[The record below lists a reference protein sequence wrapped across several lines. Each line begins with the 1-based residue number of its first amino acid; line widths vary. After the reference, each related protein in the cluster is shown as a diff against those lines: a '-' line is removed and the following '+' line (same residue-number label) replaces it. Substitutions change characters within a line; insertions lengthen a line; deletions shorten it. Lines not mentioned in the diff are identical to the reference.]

1 MSDVY
6 NPQCPSYQ
14 NEVYSDNI
22 TSTVAPPIKDSRM
35 QDYLDLAEE
44 KLAND
49 MTKTESWNQHKIR
62 KSRDEWGEVYSE
74 VSEYEWGEV
83 YSDTSESLTDKEIL
97 EFVRDNLSLDRGS
110 DGNLRLTQVD
120 SDVFGHVDG
129 HVYGHVGGD
138 VDGHVGGD
146 VGGDV
151 GGHVRGDVRGH
162 V

>member
-6 NPQCPSYQ
+6 NPQCPSCQ

-62 KSRDEWGEVYSE
+62 KSRDEWGK
-74 VSEYEWGEV
+74 V
-83 YSDTSESLTDKEIL
+83 YSDTSESVASSDDFKITGTTVVPTINFNLGDEVVLVVDKKGLTYRGKLAADAGECYVMLTHFLNRAKE
-97 EFVRDNLSLDRGS
+97 
-110 DGNLRLTQVD
+110 GNL
-120 SDVFGHVDG
+120 
-129 HVYGHVGGD
+129 
-138 VDGHVGGD
+138 
-146 VGGDV
+146 
-151 GGHVRGDVRGH
+151 
-162 V
+162 